1 MMTSRN
7 FHRSVL
13 ALFLIL
19 TMLTRVKEILDY
31 FLHLDV
37 KLAELIV
44 QHGLWIYAIL
54 FAIIFCE
61 TGLVVTPFLPGD
73 SLLFAVG
80 AVSHTAPLNLWYCG
94 ILMLVAAILGDI
106 VNYWIG
112 RLAGQWMMRKFPRI
126 VKKQHIDKTHEF
138 FEKYGGKTIIIA
150 RFVPI
155 VRTFAPFVAGM
166 GHMNV
171 RRFMSFNVSGA
182 ILWVGSLIPLGYF
195 FGGIPIVKENF
206 ELVVFGIIGFSVLP
220 VVITILKEKFGKKEV
235 AVTAAN
241 HDSDS
246 GTSH

>member
-1 MMTSRN
+1 MTSRN

-19 TMLTRVKEILDY
+19 TMLARVKEILDY

-44 QHGLWIYAIL
+44 QHGVWIYAIL

-112 RLAGQWMMRKFPRI
+112 RLAGQWMTVTPM
-126 VKKQHIDKTHEF
+126 
-138 FEKYGGKTIIIA
+138 
-150 RFVPI
+150 
-155 VRTFAPFVAGM
+155 
-166 GHMNV
+166 
-171 RRFMSFNVSGA
+171 
-182 ILWVGSLIPLGYF
+182 PLGQRW
-195 FGGIPIVKENF
+195 PKQ
-206 ELVVFGIIGFSVLP
+206 SVSPRRRAAASPSLSP
-220 VVITILKEKFGKKEV
+220 TPSSSPGMATIS
-235 AVTAAN
+235 AA
-241 HDSDS
+241 
-246 GTSH
+246 